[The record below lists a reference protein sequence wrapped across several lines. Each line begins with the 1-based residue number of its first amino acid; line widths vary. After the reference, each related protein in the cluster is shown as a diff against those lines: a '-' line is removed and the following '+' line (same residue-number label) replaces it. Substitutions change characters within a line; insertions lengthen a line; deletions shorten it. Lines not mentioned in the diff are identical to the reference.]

1 MDPAEHARLGE
12 KARLRD
18 HITIQ
23 GQHDQQQL
31 QPLQPSPAASS
42 SRSPTSGSNSV
53 PMTEE
58 ELRSSPV
65 HNPHVVLLPSNI
77 DITRSPTPPP
87 YSGPST
93 PAQEPIPSPQAPKAP
108 PRYPGLPPLDYR
120 LYNPPLFDLSA
131 DKTTIRTT
139 VPYLSTNADALVSL
153 IRQQATVPPK
163 PQIHIVGRRGSSP
176 TSGRIDFS
184 IKLNLLPL
192 LVPED
197 PRQRM
202 DYLRCVG
209 PGEVAFRGGSKPS
222 TQPEATTPEGDDGG
236 LEAWAARYVADAAS
250 VKSFALERVV
260 ANLDVHWLEGQIRAL
275 VAGMRYPGAVAVSFP
290 VTHCKVVVQN
300 PDKVNK
306 FFTSVTGFFAGKK
319 KYEVIKAVWPFATM
333 QRTGEG
339 GRKCVVQSEEVW
351 WREWREPIRYAIATK
366 RHGWVTNE
374 DKLEA
379 LMEGPPPAA
388 STVDWGPD
396 GSV

>member
-1 MDPAEHARLGE
+1 
-12 KARLRD
+12 
-18 HITIQ
+18 
-23 GQHDQQQL
+23 
-31 QPLQPSPAASS
+31 
-42 SRSPTSGSNSV
+42 
-53 PMTEE
+53 MTEE
-58 ELRSSPV
+58 ELHSSPV
-65 HNPHVVLLPSNI
+65 HNPHAHLPSNV

-93 PAQEPIPSPQAPKAP
+93 PAQEPAHSPQAPKAP

-120 LYNPPLFDLSA
+120 LYNPPLFEFSA
-131 DKTTIRTT
+131 DKTTIRTSA
-139 VPYLSTNADALVSL
+139 PYLSANADALVAL

-163 PQIHIVGRRGSSP
+163 PQIHIVGRRSSSP
-176 TSGRIDFS
+176 TSGRVDFS
-184 IKLNLLPL
+184 IKLNLLHL

-197 PRQRM
+197 PRQRI
-202 DYLRCVG
+202 DYIRCVS

-236 LEAWAARYVADAAS
+236 LEAWAARFVADTAS

-319 KYEVIKAVWPFATM
+319 KYEVVKAVWPFATV

-339 GRKCVVQSEEVW
+339 GRKCVVQSEEIW
-351 WREWREPIRYAIATK
+351 WREWREPIRYGIFPTP
-366 RHGWVTNE
+366 R
-374 DKLEA
+374 
-379 LMEGPPPAA
+379 
-388 STVDWGPD
+388 STARDCGFL
-396 GSV
+396 GRM